1 MYYVLTL
8 ALLLFPTLSFAQ
20 SGGSLQLLLVGIGGF
35 INVVLIPF
43 ILGIAFLIF
52 LINAVRFFI
61 IDGSNT
67 EGHDNARNL
76 ALYSVGAFVLI
87 LSLWGMVNI
96 LADGIG
102 LNEGPCV
109 DGKAVQSDYLYGIDS
124 NAPCSSIRPA
134 PRGNFGQGIPDA
146 IPGGGTVDSGGSGV
160 ILSGADTPT
169 VTSTQPQTSFTPDG
183 NDFNYA
189 PVATLA
195 SQARTNTALFMN
207 TDLRTLVSAQNL
219 TSVQRAL
226 FSDIAAPQTG
236 TLDKD
241 RVVAL
246 LRLERLG
253 KLPTGTAQTYFL
265 AVERYQ
271 SLAKTPIDA
280 RIQNFAG
287 LVTEST
293 RALPLPPSAT
303 AKQTLTRQEINT
315 LMINDTDIYGKT
327 KLDTSARQI
336 ILTNLYDTSK
346 TPSEKITYL
355 DNLIRTT
362 VEDTNSQEAIVAAAA
377 RAHYIQDL
385 NTQILFSGGSNVLR

>member
-8 ALLLFPTLSFAQ
+8 VLFLFPTISFAQ

-76 ALYSVGAFVLI
+76 ALYGVGAFVLI

-109 DGKAVQSDYLYGIDS
+109 NGKAVQSDYLYGIDIS
-124 NAPCSSIRPA
+124 APCSSVRPT
-134 PRGNFGQGIPDA
+134 PRPVVQPDSTSPNGNLGQGISGA
-146 IPGGGTVDSGGSGV
+146 IPGGGTVDSGGSGI
-160 ILSGADTPT
+160 ILSDADTPT

-207 TDLRTLVSAQNL
+207 TELRTLVSAQNL

-265 AVERYQ
+265 AVEKYQ

-293 RALPLPPSAT
+293 RAVPLPITIVNAMT
-303 AKQTLTRQEINT
+303 VTKNTIITTLGDFNFQNTPQVLNAELFTQSLSPNTRYTNFRQYY
-315 LMINDTDIYGKT
+315 TDGPLHDQFLKDIKT
-327 KLDTSARQI
+327 
-336 ILTNLYDTSK
+336 
-346 TPSEKITYL
+346 EKMFKG
-355 DNLIRTT
+355 DNSPLP
-362 VEDTNSQEAIVAAAA
+362 
-377 RAHYIQDL
+377 
-385 NTQILFSGGSNVLR
+385 

>member
-8 ALLLFPTLSFAQ
+8 VLFLFPTISFAQ

-67 EGHDNARNL
+67 EGHENARNL
-76 ALYSVGAFVLI
+76 ALYGVGAFVLI

-109 DGKAVQSDYLYGIDS
+109 NGKAVQSDYLYGIDS
-124 NAPCSSIRPA
+124 NAPCSSIRPTPRPVVRPDTTA
-134 PRGNFGQGIPDA
+134 PGGNFGQGIPGSVP
-146 IPGGGTVDSGGSGV
+146 PGGVVGSPNPTGPGV
-160 ILSGADTPT
+160 NLPGMDTPP
-169 VTSTQPQTSFTPDG
+169 VTNNPPPTSFTPDG

-207 TDLRTLVSAQNL
+207 TDLRTLVGAQNL

-236 TLDKD
+236 TPEKD

-271 SLAKTPIDA
+271 SLTKTPIDA

-293 RALPLPPSAT
+293 RAVPLPISVVNAMT
-303 AKQTLTRQEINT
+303 VTKNTVITTLGDFNAQNT
-315 LMINDTDIYGKT
+315 PQVLNAE
-327 KLDTSARQI
+327 LF
-336 ILTNLYDTSK
+336 
-346 TPSEKITYL
+346 TPSLSPNARYTNFRQYYTEGALHDQFLKDIKTEKMFKGDISPL
-355 DNLIRTT
+355 P
-362 VEDTNSQEAIVAAAA
+362 
-377 RAHYIQDL
+377 
-385 NTQILFSGGSNVLR
+385 

>member
-35 INVVLIPF
+35 INVILIPF

-76 ALYSVGAFVLI
+76 ALYGVGAFVLI

-109 DGKAVQSDYLYGIDS
+109 NGKAVQSDYLYGIDS
-124 NAPCSSIRPA
+124 SAPCSSIRA
-134 PRGNFGQGIPDA
+134 TPRPVSRPDSTSPGGNFGQGIPGA
-146 IPGGGTVDSGGSGV
+146 VPGGGTVDSGGSGI
-160 ILSGADTPT
+160 ILPGADTPT
-169 VTSTQPQTSFTPDG
+169 VTSNPPPISFTPDG
-183 NDFNYA
+183 NNFNYA

-271 SLAKTPIDA
+271 SLAKTPIDT

-293 RALPLPPSAT
+293 RAVPLPITVVNAMT
-303 AKQTLTRQEINT
+303 VTKNTVITTLG
-315 LMINDTDIYGKT
+315 DF
-327 KLDTSARQI
+327 
-336 ILTNLYDTSK
+336 
-346 TPSEKITYL
+346 
-355 DNLIRTT
+355 
-362 VEDTNSQEAIVAAAA
+362 NSQNTPQVLNAELFTQSLSPNA
-377 RAHYIQDL
+377 RYTNFRQYYTEGALHDQFLKDIKIEKMFKGDISPL
-385 NTQILFSGGSNVLR
+385 P